1 MNIYVYSDES
11 GVFDRY
17 HNDKFV
23 FAGLIFLD
31 KTSKDKMSRKYSKAE
46 KDIRKNSRYTPEDEL
61 KASIISNK
69 EKSKLYRSLNRC
81 YKFAVVV
88 DQKRVNI
95 QIFNSKKDK
104 QRYLDYVYKIAV
116 KRALQNMIQRNLIV
130 KNDVERMFFYV
141 DEHTTATNGRYELK
155 EGLEQE
161 FRYGTYNTNYIDSS
175 IIRNINVSNYFNIKL
190 GSKKYLSSSKNK
202 KIIRKTDK
210 WIVHGHVRHYKSGK
224 VVFVEA
230 YYKGPNRKS
239 ALNPKTTF
247 RFSDVNKS
255 E

>member
-1 MNIYVYSDES
+1 
-11 GVFDRY
+11 
-17 HNDKFV
+17 
-23 FAGLIFLD
+23 
-31 KTSKDKMSRKYSKAE
+31 MSV
-46 KDIRKNSRYTPEDEL
+46 
-61 KASIISNK
+61 II
-69 EKSKLYRSLNRC
+69 
-81 YKFAVVV
+81 
-88 DQKRVNI
+88 
-95 QIFNSKKDK
+95 
-104 QRYLDYVYKIAV
+104 
-116 KRALQNMIQRNLIV
+116 
-130 KNDVERMFFYV
+130 
-141 DEHTTATNGRYELK
+141 
-155 EGLEQE
+155 
-161 FRYGTYNTNYIDSS
+161 
-175 IIRNINVSNYFNIKL
+175 FNIKL

>member
-1 MNIYVYSDES
+1 MNKIGDTVNENYDEELSVNFSCVKQFLLDTFSKKELENVFSDEEIEWL
-11 GVFDRY
+11 VKTAQ
-17 HNDKFV
+17 NDDDKLSDTITTIMLYVLTTFQ
-23 FAGLIFLD
+23 AINFLSSD
-31 KTSKDKMSRKYSKAE
+31 TLKNRENSTRKIPISVINNKD
-46 KDIRKNSRYTPEDEL
+46 
-61 KASIISNK
+61 
-69 EKSKLYRSLNRC
+69 
-81 YKFAVVV
+81 
-88 DQKRVNI
+88 
-95 QIFNSKKDK
+95 
-104 QRYLDYVYKIAV
+104 
-116 KRALQNMIQRNLIV
+116 
-130 KNDVERMFFYV
+130 
-141 DEHTTATNGRYELK
+141 
-155 EGLEQE
+155 
-161 FRYGTYNTNYIDSS
+161 NYIDSS

-210 WIVHGHVRHYKSGK
+210 WTVHGHVRHYKSGK